1 VGEVTV
7 GLGRVW
13 VQTLGDGVVRADQIT
28 GIDAHQTPALTGKP
42 ARWLLDV
49 VLGVPIGSGHREEW
63 TVTAMHRTLI
73 QTGHDPSPAAAA
85 LARLLAQLDVI
96 NAAGIITPTS
106 DRATTDQGALSEAG
120 APGPGPRT
128 AAATAAPSPQD
139 GAVDGAVDGAA
150 VAGGVRLRFTPFPEP
165 EPGRHTGAEYL

>member
-1 VGEVTV
+1 M

-13 VQTLGDGVVRADQIT
+13 VQTLGDGLVRADQIT

-49 VLGVPIGSGHREEW
+49 VLSLPIGSGRREEW
-63 TVTAMHRTLI
+63 SVTALHRTLI

-96 NAAGIITPTS
+96 NAAGIVTAGV
-106 DRATTDQGALSEAG
+106 DRGAL
-120 APGPGPRT
+120 PRT
-128 AAATAAPSPQD
+128 ENAEGS
-139 GAVDGAVDGAA
+139 A

-165 EPGRHTGAEYL
+165 APGRHTGAEYL